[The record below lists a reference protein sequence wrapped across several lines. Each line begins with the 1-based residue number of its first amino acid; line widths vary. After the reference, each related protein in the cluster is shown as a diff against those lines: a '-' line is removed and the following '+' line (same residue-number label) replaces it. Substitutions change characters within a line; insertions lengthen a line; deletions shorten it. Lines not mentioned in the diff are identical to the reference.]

1 MNFITVEIGMRWRL
15 AIWRRQWGPPR
26 WGRLRRSLSFGML
39 TITFDH
45 WTDPGGW
52 ALHDPVFCD
61 RKVSS

>member
-1 MNFITVEIGMRWRL
+1 
-15 AIWRRQWGPPR
+15 
-26 WGRLRRSLSFGML
+26 ML